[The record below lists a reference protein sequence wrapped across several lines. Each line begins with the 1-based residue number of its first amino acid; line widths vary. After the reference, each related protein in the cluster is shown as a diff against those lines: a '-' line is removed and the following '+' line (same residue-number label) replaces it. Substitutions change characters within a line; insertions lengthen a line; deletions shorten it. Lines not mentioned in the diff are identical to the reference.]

1 MLNVRAHGGFS
12 MIESL
17 LTVVV
22 LSILVATALPSLG
35 EWMANARIRTVA
47 DAVNAGLQ
55 YARVE
60 AVRRNVQIEF
70 RLAETSGVT
79 FDVVDPSSGAVL
91 QQRRTG
97 ESLDGP
103 TIVGKDAGGTAAT
116 RVTFNGLGQ
125 VVANA
130 SGGASLARV
139 DFDLPTD
146 VLPAAKTRDLRI
158 MVGGGGRIRMCDPN
172 VATTGDPRKC

>member
-1 MLNVRAHGGFS
+1 MLRVRPNRGFS

-35 EWMANARIRTVA
+35 EWMANSRIRTVA
-47 DAVNAGLQ
+47 DGINAGLQ

-60 AVRRNVQIEF
+60 AVRRNVPIEF
-70 RLAETSGVT
+70 RLAESTGVT
-79 FDVVDPSSGAVL
+79 FDVVDPATAAVL

-103 TIVGKDAGGTAAT
+103 TIVGRDAGGSAAT

-130 SGGASLARV
+130 GGLASLARV
-139 DFDLPTD
+139 DIDLPTSI
-146 VLPAAKTRDLRI
+146 LEAAKSRDLRI
-158 MVGGGGRIRMCDPN
+158 LVGGGGRIRMCDPN
-172 VATTGDPRKC
+172 VLATGDPRRC